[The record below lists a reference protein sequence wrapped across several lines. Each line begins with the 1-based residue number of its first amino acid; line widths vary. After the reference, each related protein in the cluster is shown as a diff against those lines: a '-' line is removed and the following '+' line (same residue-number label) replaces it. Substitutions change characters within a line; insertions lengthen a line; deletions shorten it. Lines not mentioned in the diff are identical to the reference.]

1 MVQLAEENK
10 TTVTDV
16 NMSVASSA
24 VQSLP
29 VKKRRDVLKE
39 LGKERPVTSVPS
51 PSVSQVPVSVSPVG
65 VSSVTPRAGLTFT
78 FNSPPRRVSPRLNP
92 QSPSKSDS
100 AAMSPHSSS
109 VLTLLSQQP
118 QEVQTQMWYSINQL
132 VLQQLGDKRKLELST
147 DEHVSK
153 RARIEKSDDQKQL
166 LGDQS
171 THDTNHTHVTNTH
184 S

>member
-1 MVQLAEENK
+1 VPLAEENK

-16 NMSVASSA
+16 NTSVASSA

-29 VKKRRDVLKE
+29 VKKRRDALKE

-51 PSVSQVPVSVSPVG
+51 PSVSQVP

-92 QSPSKSDS
+92 QSPSKSDP

-118 QEVQTQMWYSINQL
+118 QEVQTQMWHSINQL